1 MMTEDEINKAL
12 GIEPTNY
19 EQENKN
25 NMAYWFPL
33 LKMIK
38 MRVPETILV
47 HTGNCNLA
55 PMVDNQEIPGLDYFI
70 ERLQSAIKEIGLP
83 CFLRTGMTSH
93 KHGWKDTCFI
103 NSLDKKYLISHVY
116 RLVEYSFM
124 ANVVGLPLDFS
135 IWAVRKLIP
144 TMPLFTDFNEMPITI
159 ERRLFIKSGKV
170 ICNHPY
176 WPADCFHQEHSDT
189 EIEDLQSLSE
199 NEEKELTLMA
209 EYVGRYFTG
218 YWSVD
223 FLQDNQGNWWLTDM
237 AVGERSYHY
246 SNCKQNENMRIKE

>member
-1 MMTEDEINKAL
+1 MMTEDEINKAF

-33 LKMIK
+33 LQMIK
-38 MRVPETILV
+38 MRVPETILI
-47 HTGNCNLA
+47 HTGNCNLG
-55 PMVDNQEIPGLDYFI
+55 PMVDGKEVVGLSAFVG
-70 ERLQSAIKEIGLP
+70 RLQSAIKEIGLP

-103 NSLDKKYLISHVY
+103 NSLDKKYLTSHVY
-116 RLVEYSFM
+116 ELVEYSFM
-124 ANVVGLPLDFS
+124 ANVIGLPLDFS

-144 TMPLFTDFNEMPITI
+144 TLPLFTDFNEMPITK
-159 ERRLFIKSGKV
+159 ERRIFIKNRKV

-176 WPADCFHQEHSDT
+176 WPSDCFHQQHT
-189 EIEDLQSLSE
+189 EAEIKELQSLSE
-199 NEEKELTLMA
+199 QEEAELKLMA

-223 FLQDNQGNWWLTDM
+223 FLQDSHGQWWITDM

-246 SNCKQNENMRIKE
+246 PNCKVVEEK